1 MSNNAQVAA
10 TGAREVKDTRQTVL
24 TIVKYVLL
32 TIGAVV
38 MMFPFAWM
46 VLTSLKTLPEA
57 TAIPPQW
64 LPSDPQWVNYAHA
77 WETAPFGLYF
87 RNTIISSLYSV
98 LVTLIISILGAY
110 AFTIYTFP
118 GRNVCFFLFM
128 LTMMVPSEI
137 LIIQNYVTCS
147 SLGLVDTFS
156 GIVLPTV
163 ANGFYIFML
172 EEYFMQTPPSLFKA
186 AKVDGCSNL
195 KFLFKVVI
203 PMNVSAIST
212 VAILTFISTWN
223 AFMWPL
229 LVTRGDEH
237 TLLSV
242 GLIRFRAASSSN
254 LHNQMAAA
262 CIVLLPMVIFYIV
275 FHKKIMEGVASGGTK
290 G

>member
-1 MSNNAQVAA
+1 MQKRKSSEIQIRGSRN
-10 TGAREVKDTRQTVL
+10 TIL
-24 TIVKYVLL
+24 TACKYLIL
-32 TIGAVV
+32 IIGAVI
-38 MMFPFAWM
+38 MIFPFIWM
-46 VLTSLKTLPEA
+46 LLTSLKTLPEA
-57 TAIPPQW
+57 VSIPPQW
-64 LPSDPQWVNYAHA
+64 LPADPQWENYAYA
-77 WETAPFGLYF
+77 WNLVPFATYF
-87 RNTIISSLYSV
+87 RNTIWVGILSV
-98 LVTLIISILGAY
+98 VITLVMSILGAY
-110 AFTIYTFP
+110 AFSIYSFP
-118 GRNVCFFLFM
+118 GHNICFYLFM

-147 SLGLVDTFS
+147 DLGLLDTFT

-172 EEYFMQTPPSLFKA
+172 QEYFMQTPPSLFKA

-195 KFLFKVVI
+195 KFLIKVVV
-203 PMNVSAIST
+203 PMNINSIVT
-212 VAILTFISTWN
+212 VAILTFITAWN
-223 AFMWPL
+223 SFMWPL
-229 LVTRGDEH
+229 IVTMSDEH

-242 GLIRFRAASSSN
+242 GLLRFRQASSSN

>member
-1 MSNNAQVAA
+1 MKHNPSQEHSIRDPRMALL
-10 TGAREVKDTRQTVL
+10 TV
-24 TIVKYVLL
+24 VKYLVL

-38 MMFPFAWM
+38 MMFPFIWM
-46 VLTSLKTLPEA
+46 LLTSLKSLPEA
-57 TAIPPQW
+57 ISIPPQW
-64 LPSDPQWVNYAHA
+64 MPKSFHWENYKHS
-77 WETAPFGLYF
+77 WELVPFAMYF
-87 RNTIISSLYSV
+87 RNTIWTGILSV
-98 LVTLIISILGAY
+98 AVTLIMSILGAY
-110 AFTIYTFP
+110 AFSIYVFP
-118 GRNVCFFLFM
+118 GRNLCFYLFM

-147 SLGLVDTFS
+147 DLHLLDTFS

-172 EEYFMQTPPSLFKA
+172 QEYFMQTPPSLFKA

-203 PMNVSAIST
+203 PMNINVIVT
-212 VAILTFISTWN
+212 VAILTFITAWN
-223 AFMWPL
+223 SFMWPL
-229 LVTRGDEH
+229 IVTMSDEH

-242 GLIRFRAASSSN
+242 GLLRFRQASSSN

-262 CIVLLPMVIFYIV
+262 CIVLLPMVIFYII

>member
-1 MSNNAQVAA
+1 MQKRKSSEIQIRGSRN
-10 TGAREVKDTRQTVL
+10 TIL
-24 TIVKYVLL
+24 TACKYLIL
-32 TIGAVV
+32 IIGAVI
-38 MMFPFAWM
+38 MIFPFIWM
-46 VLTSLKTLPEA
+46 LLTSLKTLPEA
-57 TAIPPQW
+57 VSIPPQW
-64 LPSDPQWVNYAHA
+64 LPADPQWENYAYA
-77 WETAPFGLYF
+77 WNLVPFATYF
-87 RNTIISSLYSV
+87 RNTIWVGILSV
-98 LVTLIISILGAY
+98 VITLVMSILGAY
-110 AFTIYTFP
+110 AFSIYSFP
-118 GRNVCFFLFM
+118 GHNICFYLFM

-147 SLGLVDTFS
+147 DLGLLGTFT

-172 EEYFMQTPPSLFKA
+172 QEYFMQTPPSLFKA

-195 KFLFKVVI
+195 KFLIKVVV
-203 PMNVSAIST
+203 PMNINSIVT
-212 VAILTFISTWN
+212 VAILTFITAWN
-223 AFMWPL
+223 SFMWPL
-229 LVTRGDEH
+229 IVTMSDEH

-242 GLIRFRAASSSN
+242 GLLRFRQASSSN